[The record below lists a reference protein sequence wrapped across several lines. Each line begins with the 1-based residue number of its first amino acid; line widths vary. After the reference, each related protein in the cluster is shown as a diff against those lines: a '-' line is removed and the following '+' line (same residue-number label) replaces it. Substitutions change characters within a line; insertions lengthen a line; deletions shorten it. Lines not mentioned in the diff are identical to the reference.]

1 MWPQRWKASA
11 SSGLT
16 AAATAAPPVAAKTA
30 PPRRPRNERRVMPL
44 ASRDARPSAA
54 PSMSFSDRRKLRP
67 SPSGGQEAVELLQ
80 RVHRSL
86 GRHDPVDEMHGER
99 RPRHAPAHERV
110 GRVLFVD
117 DVHRK
122 ALPPERSDA
131 GGKRPAQAAVRAE
144 KDGELGAEA
153 RQTVECGRIVA
164 DGGTFLGQLES
175 DAGPDAQREHAH
187 LAVEREDKA
196 CEYDDG
202 KRENG

>member
-54 PSMSFSDRRKLRP
+54 PSINLSDRRKLRP
-67 SPSGGQEAVELLQ
+67 SSSGGQEAVELLQ

-99 RPRHAPAHERV
+99 CAGHAPALECF
-110 GRVLFVD
+110 GRVLLVD

-122 ALPPERSDA
+122 ALPRERQDA
-131 GGKRPAQAAVRAE
+131 RSERPAQAAVRTE
-144 KDGELGAEA
+144 EDG
-153 RQTVECGRIVA
+153 
-164 DGGTFLGQLES
+164 
-175 DAGPDAQREHAH
+175 
-187 LAVEREDKA
+187 
-196 CEYDDG
+196 
-202 KRENG
+202 